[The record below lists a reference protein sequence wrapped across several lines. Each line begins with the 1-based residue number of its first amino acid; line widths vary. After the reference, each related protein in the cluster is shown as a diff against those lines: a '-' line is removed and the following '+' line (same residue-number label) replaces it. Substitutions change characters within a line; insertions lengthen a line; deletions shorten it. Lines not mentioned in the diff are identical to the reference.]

1 MKTASANISSF
12 SNSKPT
18 KKHSEFCIENCGFI
32 IGKTIK
38 TLGFYNNTHLFDQSS
53 LNVSSRGVFRTL
65 SNIELGAFFGSI

>member
-12 SNSKPT
+12 SNSEPT
-18 KKHSEFCIENCGFI
+18 MKHSIENCGFI

-38 TLGFYNNTHLFDQSS
+38 TLGFDNNTHLFDQSS
-53 LNVSSRGVFRTL
+53 LNVASRGIFRTL